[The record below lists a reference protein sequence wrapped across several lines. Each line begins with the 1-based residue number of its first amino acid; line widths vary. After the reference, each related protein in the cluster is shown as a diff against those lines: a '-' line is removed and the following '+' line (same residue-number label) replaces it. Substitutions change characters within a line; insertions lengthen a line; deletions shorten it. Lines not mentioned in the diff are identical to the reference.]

1 MAQDRTRNPY
11 MARWIKLCALGAGNY
26 LDAPLLLASHAGVF
40 RGARFSFLPKNHS
53 RPQCLRVW
61 ECVCKLSAISP
72 LHALKSS
79 GSRLPKNRSHGLLL
93 MGSCQKRKTA
103 VLKTPAWEATLLP
116 AINSVLFINSH
127 ITKSFTDQACTFKMA
142 GYFPFFL
149 FYRPQIV
156 SQTLAILFEQE

>member
-11 MARWIKLCALGAGNY
+11 MARWIKLCTLGAGNY

-61 ECVCKLSAISP
+61 ECVCKLSALSP

-79 GSRLPKNRSHGLLL
+79 GSRLPKNRSHGLLP
-93 MGSCQKRKTA
+93 KTKNE
-103 VLKTPAWEATLLP
+103 LPIKTPAWEATLLP